1 MTTTSSTI
9 EAPSRNSAPDAAT
22 PPSLEELWMPFTAN
36 RAFKRAPR
44 MLIAAKDMYYT
55 AADGRQILDGTAGL
69 WCVNAGHCRDSI
81 TAAIREQAGVMDY
94 APPFQM
100 GHPLAFELAQQLA
113 RMLPGDIDHVFFGN
127 SGSEAVDTSLKIA
140 LAYWQAKGEPQR
152 VRFIGRSRG
161 YHGVG
166 FGGIAVGGIEANR
179 KQFAGQLLPAVDHLP
194 HTHDLAN
201 NAYTRGQP
209 AHGAHFADALEELV
223 AKHGAHTIAAVIIE
237 PVAGS
242 TGVIIPPKGYLE
254 RIREICDTHGILL
267 IFDEVITGFGRLG
280 ASFGAT
286 KFGVTPDM
294 MTIAKGI
301 TNAAVPMGAVCVRHA
316 IYDAVVSNAA
326 AGIELFHGYTYSGH
340 PLAAAAGLATLDV
353 YRTEGLF
360 ERAASLESFWEDA
373 VHSLRGSPNVIDLRN
388 IGIVGAVELEPRPG
402 APGARG
408 FETFVKCFEAGVLV
422 RSTADTIAL
431 SPPLIVERDQI
442 THMFEVLRAVLR
454 NVA

>member
-1 MTTTSSTI
+1 MTTTSTTR
-9 EAPSRNSAPDAAT
+9 APSHSNADVAT
-22 PPSLEELWMPFTAN
+22 APSLEELWMPFTAN

-44 MLIAAKDMYYT
+44 MLVAAKDMYYT

-69 WCVNAGHCRDSI
+69 WCVNAGHCREPI
-81 TAAIREQAGVMDY
+81 TAAIREQAGVLDY

-100 GHPLAFELAQQLA
+100 GHPLAFELAQQLT
-113 RMLPGDIDHVFFGN
+113 RMLPDGIDRIFFGN

-152 VRFIGRSRG
+152 VRFIGRQRG

-166 FGGIAVGGIEANR
+166 FGGIAVGGIESNR

-194 HTHDLAN
+194 HTHDLEN

-209 AHGAHFADALEELV
+209 QHGAHFADALEEMV
-223 AKHGAHTIAAVIIE
+223 IKHGANTIAAVIIE

-254 RIREICDTHGILL
+254 RIREICDKHGILL

-280 ASFGAT
+280 ASFGAE
-286 KFGVTPDM
+286 KFGVVPDM
-294 MTIAKGI
+294 MTVAKGI
-301 TNAAVPMGAVCVRHA
+301 TNATVPMGAVCVRHD
-316 IYDAVVSNAA
+316 IYDAVVNSSG

-340 PLAAAAGLATLDV
+340 PLAAAAGLATLEV

-373 VHSLRGSPNVIDLRN
+373 VHSLRGAPNVIDLRN
-388 IGIVGAVELEPRPG
+388 IGIVGAIELEPRPG

-408 FETFVKCFEAGVLV
+408 FETFLKCFEAGVLV

-442 THMFEVLRAVLR
+442 THMFEVVGNALR